1 MIIINFR
8 LRFGHRTMFNHRWK
22 IPLLVSLILAL
33 AGAYAPVYSQNI
45 KGLNENGG
53 NAAQKS
59 PPLSEP
65 PSQFLIEPEAQIK
78 GDKIKN
84 QTYRT
89 QQAGQNKNWDL
100 DIGRFQGKLDEDPNN
115 PRSNRTIEDVNR
127 DTFTGMRLRLPFR
140 GRTGN

>member
-1 MIIINFR
+1 MVIINFG
-8 LRFGHRTMFNHRWK
+8 LHFGHGTMYYHRWK
-22 IPLLVSLILAL
+22 IPLLVALILAL

-45 KGLNENGG
+45 KDLNENGG

-59 PPLSEP
+59 TPVSET

-78 GDKIKN
+78 GDRIKK

-89 QQAGQNKNWDL
+89 QQVGQNKNWDL
-100 DIGRFQGKLDEDPNN
+100 DMGRFQGKLDEDPNN
-115 PRSNRTIEDVNR
+115 PHSNRTIEDVNR

>member
-1 MIIINFR
+1 MVIINFG
-8 LRFGHRTMFNHRWK
+8 LHFGHGTMYNHRWK

-59 PPLSEP
+59 TPVSET

-78 GDKIKN
+78 GDRIKK

-89 QQAGQNKNWDL
+89 QQVGQNKNWDL
-100 DIGRFQGKLDEDPNN
+100 DMGRFQGKLDEDPNN
-115 PRSNRTIEDVNR
+115 PHSNRTIEDVNR

>member
-1 MIIINFR
+1 MVIINFG
-8 LRFGHRTMFNHRWK
+8 LHFGHGTMYYHRWK

-45 KGLNENGG
+45 KNPNDNGG

-59 PPLSEP
+59 TPVSET

-78 GDKIKN
+78 GDRIKN

-100 DIGRFQGKLDEDPNN
+100 DIGRFQPPITDEPDQFAVDPE
-115 PRSNRTIEDVNR
+115 I
-127 DTFTGMRLRLPFR
+127 DTYTGMRLRLPFR